1 MTKIKMPFDWNLDIP
16 AVTEFTFQM
25 DSEKAGDTDGDMEEF
40 ISFIVDLKSGEILW
54 VHDYL
59 KDGIAFPYTSSYYIL
74 VVGNGWYIGSDGS
87 EHYELYPSD
96 NAKAEI
102 DNCFDSPTWLKKDG
116 GYWNIVEQVCE
127 LGSNG
132 ELNNIKISGEYN
144 EVYEKYVKTEKP
156 EVYWT

>member
-1 MTKIKMPFDWNLDIP
+1 MTKIKIPFDWNLDIP

-25 DSEKAGDTDGDMEEF
+25 DSEKAGDTEGDMDEF

-59 KDGIAFPYTSSYYIL
+59 EDGIAFPYASSYYIF
-74 VVGNGWYIGSDGS
+74 VVGNGWYIGDDGG
-87 EHYELYPSD
+87 EDYQLYPSD
-96 NAKAEI
+96 DAKAEI
-102 DNCFDSPTWLKKDG
+102 DNYFDSPTWLKKDG

-132 ELNNIKISGEYN
+132 ELKNIKISGEYN
-144 EVYEKYVKTEKP
+144 EVYEKYIKTEKP
-156 EVYWT
+156 EGFM